1 MTRQPKTLQMLPEVA
16 LSTLRKGDQ
25 AIVAGIRDNL
35 ESLGDE
41 VHSTLAQRLLELGF
55 IPGEP
60 IEVVGSIWPGADP
73 MAVRLGRS
81 LFALRQREAA
91 AVLVTRSRAN
101 GHER

>member
-1 MTRQPKTLQMLPEVA
+1 MTHAVLPPAAAPEVA
-16 LSTLRKGDQ
+16 LAELAVGDRAVVVRLRDSH
-25 AIVAGIRDNL
+25 

-60 IEVVGSIWPGADP
+60 LEVVGSIWPGADP

-81 LFALRQREAA
+81 LFALRRREAA
-91 AVLVTRSRAN
+91 AVVVARTGEGRK
-101 GHER
+101 

>member
-1 MTRQPKTLQMLPEVA
+1 MVPEPPSPPAVPE
-16 LSTLRKGDQ
+16 LSLADLDVGDRAVVLRLREGH
-25 AIVAGIRDNL
+25 

-60 IEVVGSIWPGADP
+60 LEVVGSIWPGADP

-81 LFALRQREAA
+81 LFALRRREAA
-91 AVLVTRSRAN
+91 AVLV
-101 GHER
+101 ERVAGAPR

>member
-1 MTRQPKTLQMLPEVA
+1 MTHAVQSRPAASEVA
-16 LSTLRKGDQ
+16 LAELSVGERAVVARLRDSH
-25 AIVAGIRDNL
+25 

-60 IEVVGSIWPGADP
+60 VEVVGSIWPGADP

-81 LFALRQREAA
+81 LFALRRREAA
-91 AVLVTRSRAN
+91 AVLVRREGAPA
-101 GHER
+101 

>member
-1 MTRQPKTLQMLPEVA
+1 MTHAVPSRAASPEVA
-16 LSTLRKGDQ
+16 LAELEVGERAVVARLRDS
-25 AIVAGIRDNL
+25 R

-60 IEVVGSIWPGADP
+60 VEVVGSIWPGADP

-81 LFALRQREAA
+81 LFALRRCEAA
-91 AVLVTRSRAN
+91 AVLVTREEARA
-101 GHER
+101 

>member
-1 MTRQPKTLQMLPEVA
+1 MTHAVTPTAAALEVA
-16 LSTLRKGDQ
+16 LSELAVGDRAVVVRLRDSH
-25 AIVAGIRDNL
+25 

-60 IEVVGSIWPGADP
+60 VEVVGSIWPGADP

-81 LFALRQREAA
+81 LFALRRREAA
-91 AVLVTRSRAN
+91 AVLVTPGGGARQ
-101 GHER
+101 